1 MVFVFRNKLSG
12 LKGLRGQSGFTLLEV
27 LVALSIL
34 GMAVV
39 VLLQLFSANMRSI
52 SLSENYVRI
61 AVEAEAKMRE
71 ILDGQDFNERSWN
84 GKTENGYRFEASMAN
99 VLKDRTENLQ
109 VNMVEISVT
118 LYWTDS
124 GKERSTTLKTLK
136 ANEKKV

>member
-1 MVFVFRNKLSG
+1 MVSVCRKNFLDLR
-12 LKGLRGQSGFTLLEV
+12 GLRGQSGFTLLEV
-27 LVALSIL
+27 LVALSIM

-52 SLSENYVRI
+52 SLSENYVRG

-71 ILDGQDFNERSWN
+71 ILDSQDFGERIWN
-84 GKTENGYRFEASMAN
+84 GKTENGYRFEASTAN

-118 LYWTDS
+118 VFWTDS
-124 GKERSTTLKTLK
+124 GKERFTTLKTLK
-136 ANEKKV
+136 VNEKKV